1 MAKVLVAYYSGTGNT
16 RKAAELVAQGAKDA
30 GAEVEMMDTAKGI
43 QVERLLQ
50 ADAVAIGTPDYFSYP
65 AGEVKVVF
73 DRALAHKNALAEKPC
88 VAFVSHGG
96 GGRALEP
103 LERLCKAVGL
113 KPVADGLLV
122 NGAPSGADAD
132 RCTELGRAL
141 AKAAG

>member
-1 MAKVLVAYYSGTGNT
+1 MGKVLVVYYSGTGNT
-16 RKAAELVAQGAKDA
+16 RKIAERVAQGAKDA
-30 GAEVEMMDTAKGI
+30 GGEVELLDAGTGFE
-43 QVERLLQ
+43 VERLLQ

-65 AGEVKVVF
+65 AGEIKVVF
-73 DRALAHKNALAEKPC
+73 DRALAHKSELSDKPC

-113 KPVADGLLV
+113 KPVAEGLLV
-122 NGAPSGADAD
+122 HGAPSDADAD
-132 RCTELGRAL
+132 RCTELGKAL

>member
-1 MAKVLVAYYSGTGNT
+1 MAKVLVVYYSGTGNT
-16 RKAAELVAQGAKDA
+16 RKMAELVAEGAKDA
-30 GAEVEMMDTAKGI
+30 GAEVEVLDVAAGP

-65 AGEVKVVF
+65 AGEIKSVF
-73 DRALAHKNALAEKPC
+73 DRALAHKDTLTDKPC
-88 VAFVSHGG
+88 VAFVNHGG

-113 KPVADGLLV
+113 KPVAEGLLV

-132 RCTELGRAL
+132 KCTGLGRTL
-141 AKAAG
+141 AKAVL